1 MNILGEDP
9 ADIHDGL
16 GQRERNDCCGCRL
29 VGWSMLSW
37 GEIIIVIPAIDWAV
51 YVIAIIN
58 VITVRVIFGAIVT
71 GVSSQ
76 VNARSRV
83 VLN

>member
-1 MNILGEDP
+1 M
-9 ADIHDGL
+9 
-16 GQRERNDCCGCRL
+16 
-29 VGWSMLSW
+29 SW